1 MKPSARSILGFLLA
15 GLLLALAACVPGPA
29 PRPQP
34 RPVSLEQEVVALL
47 DLGAR
52 RLDQGRNQEAADAF
66 RAALK
71 LKPVRK
77 YQARALLGLARV
89 EKAQGRNQA
98 ALELVQRMLERA
110 WDPDLAMEAE
120 ILAARLELDLGRGQ
134 RAASR
139 LRRVLARPPGPMDQ
153 ELRRRLRRMLA
164 QALEAAGDYGQA
176 AAVLVEQARRG
187 DAALAAHLAPELAR
201 VAAKAPVRELKPLL
215 PVAAWPRIR
224 AALLLGLVRAHLRR
238 GELEQAESTLEQLR
252 ASPAATVWQEQ
263 IKELDSQ
270 VSQARLINPRAVGV
284 ILPLSGPYAAYGRQ
298 VLAAVELGLGLFGQA
313 GGNPPTLF
321 IQDSRSNPQAAARAV
336 STLVERHRVIA
347 IIGPMGAATSLAA
360 ARRAQELGVPL
371 IALSQVQGVTLAG
384 DYVFQ
389 NFFTPSEQVD
399 VVLDEMMG
407 ARALRRVAV
416 MAPANSYGRGFA
428 KLIAAGVA
436 RRGGELVRTIYYDPH
451 QTDFSADI
459 KRLVHLPPGNY
470 RPGHPDSPK
479 PVIDFQCLFIPD
491 GPDRAAMIAP
501 QLAYF
506 DVVGVDLLGTS
517 LWHNP
522 KFLEMGGR
530 YLEGSVFPG
539 AFAPQS
545 PDQRVRR
552 FVDDFRQALGVEPN
566 VLSAHGYDA
575 ALVVRRIL
583 SSPSPPRTR
592 AAFRDDLA
600 GVDGVPGVCGLLR
613 VGPDRRLRKKLK
625 LFTIRDGRFRLL
637 QDEGQVPPPQLGQG
651 SEGAEEPAP
660 PSPQSGSSPQ
670 PRLPPAATI
679 PR

>member
-1 MKPSARSILGFLLA
+1 MKPSAHPILGLFLA
-15 GLLLALAACVPGPA
+15 GLVLAVGACAPGPPPA
-29 PRPQP
+29 PPP
-34 RPVSLEQEVVALL
+34 RPVSLEQEVSALL
-47 DLGAR
+47 DMGSR
-52 RLDQGRNQEAADAF
+52 RLEQGRYQEAADAF

-71 LKPVRK
+71 LKPRRR

-89 EKAQGRNQA
+89 EKAQGRKQA
-98 ALELVQRMLERA
+98 ALELVQRMLDRA
-110 WDPDLAMEAE
+110 WDQTLAMEAE
-120 ILAARLELDLGRGQ
+120 ILAAGLEMDLGRGR
-134 RAASR
+134 RAAAR

-153 ELRRRLRRMLA
+153 ALRLRLRKMLA
-164 QALEAAGDYGQA
+164 RALEAVGEHGQA
-176 AAVLVEQARRG
+176 AAVLVEEARQG
-187 DAALAAHLAPELAR
+187 DATLAAQLAPELAR
-201 VAAKAPVRELKPLL
+201 VAAKAPARELKQLL

-224 AALLLGLVRAHLRR
+224 VALLLGLVRAYLGQ
-238 GELEQAESTLEQLR
+238 GELEQAESALEQLR
-252 ASPAATVWQEQ
+252 SSPAAALWQDQ
-263 IKELDSQ
+263 VKELDSQ

-284 ILPLSGPYAAYGRQ
+284 ILPLSGAYAAYGRQ
-298 VLAAVELGLGLFGQA
+298 VLAAVELGLGLFGQ
-313 GGNPPTLF
+313 GSSRPPTLF
-321 IQDSRSNPQAAARAV
+321 IQDSHSNPRDAARAV

-371 IALSQVQGVTLAG
+371 ITLSQVQGVTLAG

-407 ARALRRVAV
+407 ARALRRVAI
-416 MAPANSYGRGFA
+416 MAPDNAYGKGFA
-428 KLIAAGVA
+428 KLIRAGVLK
-436 RRGGELVRTIYYDPH
+436 RGGELVRTIYYDPH
-451 QTDFSADI
+451 QTDFAADI

-491 GPDRAAMIAP
+491 GPNRAAMIAP

-539 AFAPQS
+539 AFDPRS
-545 PDQRVRR
+545 RDERVRR

-583 SSPSPPRTR
+583 SSPGPPRTR

-600 GVDGVPGVCGLLR
+600 AVSGVPGVCGLLR

-637 QDEGQVPPPQLGQG
+637 ADEQQTPPSLPGQG
-651 SEGAEEPAP
+651 AGGVDEPAP
-660 PSPQSGSSPQ
+660 QSSDNAAPQ
-670 PRLPPAATI
+670 PRLPPAATV